1 MKWAANLTKE
11 FFQNS
16 FYKISPYFEEKLSEV
31 ATFRDCIYEGF
42 EKKNCNSPGSDNSDP
57 I

>member
-1 MKWAANLTKE
+1 MKWAANLTKD

-16 FYKISPYFEEKLSEV
+16 SYKISPYFEEKLSEV

-42 EKKNCNSPGSDNSDP
+42 EHYLQATSRDP